1 MALCLLK
8 IEKYINLDKA
18 NGLHKI
24 GISRKVCLLPY
35 APPLCVLD
43 GLVAHKTLAI
53 EAPSHEFSNALGL
66 KASSFECAQH
76 VKTRLREIDD
86 PDQTRKI
93 PKYFFSI
100 RSVFHGARHVHLAVD
115 AGRTGQKTRGVGA
128 LTSPNGTL
136 ARLPPLVNPWGCVDF
151 LSPPCGIGLLTLF
164 HGLPEGP
171 SEAEKSE
178 NKVYVTMVLFYFAT
192 YSVAYT
198 FSWLGYIH
206 FVFGWRGRPR
216 GSGPWGQVK
225 VLGA

>member
-1 MALCLLK
+1 ML
-8 IEKYINLDKA
+8 
-18 NGLHKI
+18 
-24 GISRKVCLLPY
+24 
-35 APPLCVLD
+35 
-43 GLVAHKTLAI
+43 
-53 EAPSHEFSNALGL
+53 
-66 KASSFECAQH
+66 
-76 VKTRLREIDD
+76 
-86 PDQTRKI
+86 
-93 PKYFFSI
+93 KYFFSI

-198 FSWLGYIH
+198 FSRTGYIH